1 MISFLLMSDHWKLC
15 PFLWCLST
23 EPALGIVLNVAVGLT
38 LVFLSFLSLS
48 FWFYG

>member
-1 MISFLLMSDHWKLC
+1 MIIGNYAHFC
-15 PFLWCLST
+15 GLST